1 MAMVAVRGMIMAHNA
16 RGKEKKIKSA
26 CALPGILTA
35 GVVLTSVDIFPQDGW
50 LAWLPPEIA
59 RFFVVLYCFYGGI
72 SIFKD
77 VTLYFMSGSSEEK

>member
-1 MAMVAVRGMIMAHNA
+1 MATVAVRGMTMARNA
-16 RGKEKKIKSA
+16 RGKDKIKSA

-35 GVVLTSVDIFPQDGW
+35 GVILTSVDIFPQDGW

-59 RFFVVLYCFYGGI
+59 KFFVILYCFYGGI

-77 VTLYFMSGSSEEK
+77 LTFYFMSGSGEEK